1 MLVSKDE
8 LDTWQDRRRAHFINC
23 LSGYKS
29 ANLLGTQDK
38 TGQTNLAIVSSVV
51 HLGANP
57 ALVGLVIRPHSVSRH
72 SLENLLETKCYT
84 LNQVHR
90 GIIEQAHQTSA
101 RYDKQQSEFK
111 EVNLTPLYTRFAAP
125 YVAES
130 RCRLGVQLQST
141 QTLVNGTEFVIGEIQ
156 EVYIEDEA
164 AVAEDGFVDLARLN
178 TACVTGLDSYH
189 EGPAGLRYTYAKPDK
204 KPLPLPTT

>member
-57 ALVGLVIRPHSVSRH
+57 ALVGGSHL
-72 SLENLLETKCYT
+72 
-84 LNQVHR
+84 
-90 GIIEQAHQTSA
+90 
-101 RYDKQQSEFK
+101 
-111 EVNLTPLYTRFAAP
+111 
-125 YVAES
+125 
-130 RCRLGVQLQST
+130 
-141 QTLVNGTEFVIGEIQ
+141 
-156 EVYIEDEA
+156 
-164 AVAEDGFVDLARLN
+164 
-178 TACVTGLDSYH
+178 
-189 EGPAGLRYTYAKPDK
+189 
-204 KPLPLPTT
+204 